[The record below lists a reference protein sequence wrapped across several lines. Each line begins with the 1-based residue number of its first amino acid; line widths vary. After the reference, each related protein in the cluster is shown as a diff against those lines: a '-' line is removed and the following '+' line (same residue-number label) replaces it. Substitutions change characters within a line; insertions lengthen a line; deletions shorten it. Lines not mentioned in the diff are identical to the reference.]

1 MTSRR
6 RFVAGLAAAALAAPA
21 RAAAAPASMGPTLA
35 EAARKAGLLFGASI
49 GPEAFADPAYADLY
63 RREAD
68 VLVTDVALKFDWLRP
83 TPERFEFGP
92 ADAVF
97 DAARANGKQVR
108 GHTLIWNDNQP
119 DWLKR
124 LSGAEI
130 ERVFDAHIETVASR
144 YAGRLHSWDVV
155 NEPFWPMHGKPGG
168 WRDGPWFSAMGPAYV
183 ERAFRRVRA
192 VDKTA
197 KLTLNEAQCDN
208 DHDWGRSIRPPLRD
222 LVDRLLDAGAP
233 LDAIGLQSHL
243 QPQWPS
249 NYPEFARCRRVRP
262 QGPRRLSERVR
273 RQRRGLPR
281 RSGPPRRRGGE
292 DRAGLS
298 RRDPGRPRRR
308 HGRHLAIVR
317 PPHLVSAGP
326 PKLGPAPAR
335 AAHAAF
341 RRRLSPQAD
350 ARGDDRRLCGAS
362 QPAISELVT
371 MLVHFRHE
379 GDPSSPACVRE
390 SE

>member
-63 RREAD
+63 RREAE

-208 DHDWGRSIRPPLRD
+208 DHEWGRSIRPPLRD

-249 NYPEFARCRRVRP
+249 NYPEFARYVDAFGRKGLAVY
-262 QGPRRLSERVR
+262 LSEFDVNDEAFPADPAR
-273 RQRRGLPR
+273 RDAEAAKTTRAFLDAALAVPAVAMVVTWQLSDRHTWYRQIR
-281 RSGPPRRRGGE
+281 RSWALRRRE
-292 DRAGLS
+292 PRTLPFDA
-298 RRDPGRPRRR
+298 DYRPKPMRE
-308 HGRHLAIVR
+308 AMI
-317 PPHLVSAGP
+317 
-326 PKLGPAPAR
+326 
-335 AAHAAF
+335 AAF
-341 RRRLSPQAD
+341 AARLRRP
-350 ARGDDRRLCGAS
+350 
-362 QPAISELVT
+362 
-371 MLVHFRHE
+371 
-379 GDPSSPACVRE
+379 
-390 SE
+390 